1 MDRTIFFLKA
11 ERLFSKENIVH
22 HKRSYPRKLP
32 ITSFP
37 LPHLIEIHKVSEQSL
52 PPPLP
57 SPPLPSPTLLTH
69 TKYTVKRQVTHY
81 LRITNLH
88 KFYCLRRE
96 HDPQGR
102 NNEKIQK
109 SFDKNESKLE
119 EQQHIHQYLNNE
131 QKDSV
136 QYITE

>member
-1 MDRTIFFLKA
+1 MDRTIFFFKA
-11 ERLFSKENIVH
+11 ELLFSKENIVS
-22 HKRSYPRKLP
+22 HKRSYPGKLP
-32 ITSFP
+32 ITSFQFP
-37 LPHLIEIHKVSEQSL
+37 TLQKYTKQVN
-52 PPPLP
+52 
-57 SPPLPSPTLLTH
+57 SPFPLPSPTLLKH
-69 TKYTVKRQVTHY
+69 TKYAVKRQVTHY

-119 EQQHIHQYLNNE
+119 EQQHIHRYLNNE

>member
-1 MDRTIFFLKA
+1 MDRTIFS
-11 ERLFSKENIVH
+11 SKLNYSSQKKTLYPIKDHIQEN
-22 HKRSYPRKLP
+22 YP
-32 ITSFP
+32 
-37 LPHLIEIHKVSEQSL
+37 SL
-52 PPPLP
+52 LSP
-57 SPPLPSPTLLTH
+57 SPTLQKYTKQVNSPFPLPSPTLLKH
-69 TKYTVKRQVTHY
+69 TKYAVKRQVTHY

-88 KFYCLRRE
+88 KFYCLRKD
-96 HDPQGR
+96 HNPQGR

>member
-1 MDRTIFFLKA
+1 MDRTIFS
-11 ERLFSKENIVH
+11 SKLNYSSQKKTLYTIKDHIQEN
-22 HKRSYPRKLP
+22 Y
-32 ITSFP
+32 
-37 LPHLIEIHKVSEQSL
+37 
-52 PPPLP
+52 P
-57 SPPLPSPTLLTH
+57 SPLSPSPTLQKYTKQVNSPSPLPSPTLLKH
-69 TKYTVKRQVTHY
+69 TKYAVKRQVTHY

-96 HDPQGR
+96 HNPQGR

-119 EQQHIHQYLNNE
+119 DQQHIHRYLNNQ

>member
-1 MDRTIFFLKA
+1 MDRTIFS
-11 ERLFSKENIVH
+11 SKLNYSSQKKTLYTIKDHIQEN
-22 HKRSYPRKLP
+22 YPSPLSPSSTLQKYTKQVNSP
-32 ITSFP
+32 SP
-37 LPHLIEIHKVSEQSL
+37 LPF
-52 PPPLP
+52 
-57 SPPLPSPTLLTH
+57 PTLLKH
-69 TKYTVKRQVTHY
+69 TKYAVKRQVTHY

-96 HDPQGR
+96 HNPQGR

-119 EQQHIHQYLNNE
+119 EQQHIHRYLNNE